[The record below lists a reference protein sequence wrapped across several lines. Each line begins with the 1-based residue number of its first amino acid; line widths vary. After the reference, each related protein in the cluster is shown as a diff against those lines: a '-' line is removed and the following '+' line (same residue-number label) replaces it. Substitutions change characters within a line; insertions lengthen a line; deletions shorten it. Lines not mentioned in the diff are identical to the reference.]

1 MMGIVL
7 DIDDGDSVSKDEMMG
22 IVLVKMMGIVLDIDD
37 GDDGWIVLDIDD
49 GDSVSNR

>member
-1 MMGIVL
+1 MMGIVLVKMMGIVL

-37 GDDGWIVLDIDD
+37 GD
-49 GDSVSNR
+49 SVRHR